1 MTSSGSLSHSPE
13 KRFKGQF
20 IFDGERMPQQPAHRD
35 IRGRLMRLGLGCWA
49 SARTTIADADRQDSV
64 KAVHAALRCSIRHFD
79 MPKVMGRVVPNNCSD
94 SSCAVSHGN
103 PEGTLCIAT
112 KIFLP
117 SSPAD
122 IPRLLDI
129 SLRRLCTSHVDI
141 LYIHWP
147 DSTKDCRSYLE
158 QMSVLRERG
167 LCKAV
172 GVSNFPAPLL
182 EQACSVTRIDWCQM
196 PLSLIWTRSYRSLA
210 YLCGKEHIRT
220 ATYSPLGSGLLS
232 GRYREKGDLP
242 SQDHRRDLFPFT
254 ETSVEAWRHLCP
266 RSRPNHVKRIPTW
279 PRLRSHGPRTH
290 PVDTVLTERAPG
302 PSGALG
308 QGRRTD
314 CATSAMEALDHAA
327 GNLDAS
333 IDDSEDNPFF
343 HRW

>member
-1 MTSSGSLSHSPE
+1 
-13 KRFKGQF
+13 
-20 IFDGERMPQQPAHRD
+20 
-35 IRGRLMRLGLGCWA
+35 MRLGLGCWA
-49 SARTTIADADRQDSV
+49 FGEDYYADQDRQDSV

-79 MPKVMGRVVPNNCSD
+79 TAQGYGKGRAEQLLGQQLRRFSREIPR
-94 SSCAVSHGN
+94 
-103 PEGTLCIAT
+103 ERLCIAT

-210 YLCGKEHIRT
+210 YLCGKEHIRI

-242 SQDHRRDLFPFT
+242 AQDHRRDLFPFT
-254 ETSVEAWRHLCP
+254 EPSVEAWRHLCATLEAE
-266 RSRPNHVKRIPTW
+266 SREADTDMASLALAWV
-279 PRLRSHGPRTH
+279 LAH
-290 PVDTVLTERAPG
+290 PVDTVLTGARTRAQVERSAKAAGLTVRP
-302 PSGALG
+302 
-308 QGRRTD
+308 
-314 CATSAMEALDHAA
+314 SAMEALDHAA
-327 GNLDAS
+327 RQLDAS